1 MVGRGV
7 STFHMLGWRMQLA
20 DGTLRLLA
28 ALTAATVVSGC
39 YFHRAILDP
48 VPVPNTSVTV
58 TLTHDGQ
65 EQLSG
70 LLGPGARALD
80 GRVLASSP
88 DTIALA
94 VYRVRRVDGRIEQ
107 WEGRH
112 VALPQRSA
120 ARVEERRFSA
130 PVTTAIVGGAVLGL
144 VLAAELIKHFHAR

>member
-1 MVGRGV
+1 
-7 STFHMLGWRMQLA
+7 MLVHRWFIA
-20 DGTLRLLA
+20 V
-28 ALTAATVVSGC
+28 TAAAAVSSGC

-65 EQLSG
+65 EHLSG

-80 GRVLASSP
+80 GRVLPSSP

-94 VYRVRRVDGRIEQ
+94 VYRIRRVTGRIEE
-107 WEGRH
+107 WKGEH
-112 VALPQRSA
+112 VAVPQRSA

-130 PVTTAIVGGAVLGL
+130 PVTTAVVGGAVLGL
-144 VLAAELIKHFHAR
+144 ALAAELIKHFHDR

>member
-7 STFHMLGWRMQLA
+7 STFHMLGWRVQLA
-20 DGTLRLLA
+20 DGMPRLLA
-28 ALTAATVVSGC
+28 ALTTATVASGC

-70 LLGPGARALD
+70 LLGPGARDLD
-80 GRVLASSP
+80 GRVLPSSP

-94 VYRVRRVDGRIEQ
+94 VYRIRRVTGRVEE
-107 WEGRH
+107 WKGEH
-112 VALPQRSA
+112 VAVPQRSA
-120 ARVEERRFSA
+120 ARVEERRFSV
-130 PVTTAIVGGAVLGL
+130 PVTTAVVGGAVIGL
-144 VLAAELIKHFHAR
+144 VLAAELIKHFHGR